1 MKASTGTRPGY
12 LSLPF
17 SELFLSPWNAIGR
30 RMRRSGGC
38 SHVDESIARNRTS
51 ERHRR
56 RVPNAA
62 LPFFAIPLWFLK
74 TSCAEIIFDDVAVC
88 GDSRSLWQ

>member
-1 MKASTGTRPGY
+1 MKASRGARAEY
-12 LSLPF
+12 HSLPF
-17 SELFLSPWNAIGR
+17 SGLFASRGNSVKR
-30 RMRRSGGC
+30 RMQRSVGC

-56 RVPNAA
+56 RVPTAA